1 MGEDYKEVIEKL
13 KDDQVNMIS
22 ICGMGGVGK
31 TTMVKEVIKIIE
43 KSKLFEEVAMAMS
56 PKI

>member
-43 KSKLFEEVAMAMS
+43 KSKLFEEVAMAVS
-56 PKI
+56 PNI

>member
-1 MGEDYKEVIEKL
+1 
-13 KDDQVNMIS
+13 MIS

-43 KSKLFEEVAMAMS
+43 KSKLFEEVAMAVS
-56 PKI
+56 PNI